1 MIDQPLG
8 ASLDRGL
15 TTAPGRRA
23 DKKIDNFIS
32 RRDQQRRKEEGERQ
46 EEAWKESVRSYEA
59 TRDTPVAGVSL
70 AAQAVRH
77 RATTLEALVA
87 HHEAEA
93 EKYLPKFQS
102 PNTRV
107 GVRNNG
113 SIQKGA

>member
-1 MIDQPLG
+1 M
-8 ASLDRGL
+8 DRGL
-15 TTAPGRRA
+15 ATAPGRRA

-59 TRDTPVAGVSL
+59 ARDTPATGVSL

-77 RATTLEALVA
+77 RATLEALVA

-102 PNTRV
+102 PDTRV

-113 SIQKGA
+113 SIQKGT